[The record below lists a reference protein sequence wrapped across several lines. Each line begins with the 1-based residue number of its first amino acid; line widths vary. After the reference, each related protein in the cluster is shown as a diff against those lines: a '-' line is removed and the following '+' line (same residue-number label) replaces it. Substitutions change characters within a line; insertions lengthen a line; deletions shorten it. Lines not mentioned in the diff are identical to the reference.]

1 MKPVDATKMAA
12 RTQRPGHRRAVDT
25 QHRFHLVQQF
35 HRITSLAIHLINKRH
50 DRGIAQPADIHQLDR
65 AFLDTL
71 GRIDHHQRRIYRG
84 QRPIGVFGE
93 IRVAGCIQ
101 QIDDKVAI
109 FKLHHRGRY
118 RNAAF
123 LLEFHP
129 VRRRVATTLTS
140 ANSPGFLNGATV
152 MQEFFRQRGLARIGM

>member
-1 MKPVDATKMAA
+1 MA
-12 RTQRPGHRRAVDT
+12 RR
-25 QHRFHLVQQF
+25 
-35 HRITSLAIHLINKRH
+35 
-50 DRGIAQPADIHQLDR
+50 
-65 AFLDTL
+65 
-71 GRIDHHQRRIYRG
+71 
-84 QRPIGVFGE
+84 
-93 IRVAGCIQ
+93 IQ

-123 LLEFHP
+123 LLELHP

-140 ANSPGFLNGATV
+140 TNSPGFLNGATV